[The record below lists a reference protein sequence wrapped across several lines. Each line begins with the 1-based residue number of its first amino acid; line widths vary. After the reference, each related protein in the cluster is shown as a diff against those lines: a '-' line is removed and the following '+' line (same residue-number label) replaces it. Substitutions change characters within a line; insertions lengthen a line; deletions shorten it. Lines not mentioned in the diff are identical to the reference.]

1 MCAAVHLAII
11 TTRGSHRAGAGAVFA
26 KGLPVVRGCGGRAI
40 IFFMNL
46 MIAISLSLLVD
57 VVACHIRFSFYM
69 LRRIRTA

>member
-1 MCAAVHLAII
+1 
-11 TTRGSHRAGAGAVFA
+11 VFA